1 MSQITSDSPTASRE
15 PCANVGLLAS
25 HASASAI
32 VLSWIGPA
40 WRVRY
45 AGKSSAILAATSLML
60 LSACETIP
68 PPPQKVSIPIG
79 VSCLPSTMPA
89 RPAIATE
96 AELALLDDYKWT
108 LAIFLDRRALLDYS
122 AELEAVLGACK

>member
-1 MSQITSDSPTASRE
+1 MMIQPSPAGSFVPRVIFAS
-15 PCANVGLLAS
+15 
-25 HASASAI
+25 
-32 VLSWIGPA
+32 
-40 WRVRY
+40 
-45 AGKSSAILAATSLML
+45 L
-60 LSACETIP
+60 LSMIVVTITGCETIA

-122 AELEAVLGACK
+122 AELEAVLSACR